1 MSSEKTFLENYN
13 IESYDRPSVATD
25 IVVFTMRSENT
36 ESFRKDPVSKLS
48 VLLIERGEHPFKG
61 MWALPG
67 GFVKMDETVEE
78 AALREVIEE
87 TNVKPT
93 TLVYTGVFSAIN
105 RDPRGR
111 IISNAFTC
119 IFSQEPKAIAGTDAK
134 NTKWFDISLQEQQ
147 QGKYILE
154 LTSDEMKLYIQ
165 INETKSPLGMN
176 QYEVENNDVL
186 AFDHAKIIL
195 TSLKALKRRAT
206 NFELIFDFL
215 PFEFTLASLQKVQ
228 ETITGISTVP
238 ANFRRKV
245 CEYVEE
251 TGNFTQGAGHRPAML
266 YRKKVSV

>member
-1 MSSEKTFLENYN
+1 MNAEKVFLENYSIAN
-13 IESYDRPSVATD
+13 YDRPSVATD
-25 IVVFTMRSENT
+25 IVVFTMRSKNI
-36 ESFRKDPVSKLS
+36 ESFRKDPVNKLS
-48 VLLIERGEHPFKG
+48 ILLIERGEHPFKG

-67 GFVKMDETVEE
+67 GFVRMDETVEE
-78 AALREVIEE
+78 AALREIVEE
-87 TNVKPT
+87 TNVKPAA
-93 TLVYTGVFSAIN
+93 LVYTGVFSTID

-119 IFSQEPKAIAGTDAK
+119 IFSQEPKAIAGTDAR
-134 NTKWFDISLQEQQ
+134 NAKWFDISLQEHQK
-147 QGKYILE
+147 GRYVLE
-154 LTSDEMKLYIQ
+154 LTSDETSLSIRITEK
-165 INETKSPLGMN
+165 KSSFGIN

-186 AFDHAKIIL
+186 AFDHSKIIL
-195 TSLKALKRRAT
+195 ASLKSLKRRAS

-215 PFEFTLASLQKVQ
+215 PFEFTLTSLQKVQ

-251 TGNFTQGAGHRPAML
+251 TGNFTQGVGHRPAML